1 MERAQSLRSS
11 QLAAIVA
18 VVTAALLACMQSG
31 QAAPIAND
39 PGPLGAP
46 VPMHELEA
54 VVAAQ
59 IADANVAGAVVA
71 IGEANAVRERV
82 ALGQRSTGPAEPM
95 TEDTIFDLASLTKAV
110 ATATAVLQL
119 AERGRLELDAPAS
132 RYWPA

>member
-11 QLAAIVA
+11 QLAAVVA

-39 PGPLGAP
+39 PGPLGTP

-71 IGEANAVRERV
+71 IGEAN
-82 ALGQRSTGPAEPM
+82 
-95 TEDTIFDLASLTKAV
+95 
-110 ATATAVLQL
+110 
-119 AERGRLELDAPAS
+119 
-132 RYWPA
+132 